1 MSRNPSSL
9 GAFRGVF
16 LASFVC
22 FDSRAK
28 HQTRTGCEEFLYKTA
43 SRYSILKLFYSLLKH
58 CNQRVL
64 DKVREISV
72 WRLGDYKFRSISLRL
87 CPVASPRIDFIRPRI
102 DHVSTRGLLKRLSVR
117 NFLSN
122 LIIDLPTY
130 FPSSIV
136 VIEL

>member
-1 MSRNPSSL
+1 MLFEACFWHR
-9 GAFRGVF
+9 
-16 LASFVC
+16 SFVLIRVQNIKRGLAVRS
-22 FDSRAK
+22 FFTKRPHDI
-28 HQTRTGCEEFLYKTA
+28 LY
-43 SRYSILKLFYSLLKH
+43 LNFFYSLLKH